1 MLAKVQRRT
10 PTSMTDG
17 YDLPNG
23 AEQSRQ
29 LHDGALEVFP
39 GGVSHNIR
47 HAEPHPLY
55 VTEAEGS
62 RIRDADGNEYVD
74 FWMNHI
80 TSVLGHAHPEVVAA
94 VRDQAEQGLHYGAV
108 NEKALELGRRVT
120 EYVPSAERV
129 RFCSS
134 GTEATMYAVRLAR
147 AATGG
152 TRLLKAEGGWHGGNT
167 DLSASIHTPFDEPET
182 VGLPPGAAEHVHSF
196 PINDREAVEALLS
209 EHGEEVAAII
219 VEPML
224 LAGGGVECEPDFLEY
239 LRDATEDN
247 GALLI
252 FDEVVTG
259 FRVSPGSYQARV
271 GVTPDLTTM
280 GKFLGGGLPVGA
292 LGGQAALFEHS
303 RPDVETDRPV
313 LAGGGTFSMNPMTA
327 TAGLASLG
335 IVESEPVY
343 EYTESQAGRVRS
355 ELAGVFEE
363 LGIETTTLGTGSL
376 FLTHF
381 QPEGPLETVGDVET
395 ATNREALHEF
405 HRRLLAHG
413 YYFLPGHM
421 GAVSYQTTE
430 EELDGLIDASRS
442 VAAEMQSEGML

>member
-1 MLAKVQRRT
+1 
-10 PTSMTDG
+10 MTDD

-23 AEQSRQ
+23 AEQSKR
-29 LHDGALEVFP
+29 LHEEALDVFP

-47 HAEPHPLY
+47 YTDPHPLY
-55 VTEAEGS
+55 VTGAEGS

-94 VRDQAEQGLHYGAV
+94 VREQAEQGLHYGAV
-108 NEKALELGRRVT
+108 NEKALELGRRVR
-120 EYVPSAERV
+120 EFVPSAERV

-147 AATGG
+147 ANTGN
-152 TRLLKAEGGWHGGNT
+152 THVLKTEGGWHGGNT
-167 DLSASIHTPFDEPET
+167 DLSASIHAPFDEPET

-196 PINDREAVEALLS
+196 PVNDRVAVDALLS
-209 EHGEEVAAII
+209 EHEGNVAAII

-224 LAGGGVECEPDFLEY
+224 LAGGGIECEAGFLEY
-239 LRDATEDN
+239 LRDATEDRET
-247 GALLI
+247 LLI

-292 LGGQAALFEHS
+292 LAGRADLFEHA

-327 TAGLASLG
+327 TAGLASLD
-335 IVESEPVY
+335 IVESKPVH
-343 EYTESQAGRVRS
+343 EYTESQAERVRT
-355 ELAGVFEE
+355 ELAAVFED
-363 LGIETTTLGTGSL
+363 LGIETTTLGTSSL
-376 FLTHF
+376 FVTHF
-381 QPEGPLETVGDVET
+381 QPEQPLDTVGAVET
-395 ATNREALHEF
+395 ATNRAALHEF
-405 HRRLLAHG
+405 HRRLLSHG

-430 EELDGLIDASRS
+430 AELDGLIDASRA
-442 VAAEMQSEGML
+442 VAAELQSEGLL

>member
-1 MLAKVQRRT
+1 
-10 PTSMTDG
+10 MTDA

-29 LHDGALEVFP
+29 LHEAALDVFP

-47 HAEPHPLY
+47 YVDPHPLY

-62 RIRDADGNEYVD
+62 RVRDADGNEYVD

-94 VRDQAEQGLHYGAV
+94 VRDQAQQGLHYGAV
-108 NEKALELGRRVT
+108 NEKALELGRRVQ
-120 EYVPSAERV
+120 EFVPSAERV

-134 GTEATMYAVRLAR
+134 GTEATMYAARLAR

-152 TRLLKAEGGWHGGNT
+152 SRVLKAEGGWHGGNT
-167 DLSASIHTPFDEPET
+167 DLSVSIHTPFDGPET

-196 PINDREAVEALLS
+196 PVNDREAVGALLA
-209 EHGEEVAAII
+209 EHGDEVAAVII
-219 VEPML
+219 EPML
-224 LAGGGVECEPDFLEY
+224 LAGGGIECETDFLEY
-239 LRDATEDN
+239 LRDATEDH
-247 GALLI
+247 GAVLI

-259 FRVSPGSYQARV
+259 FRVSPGCYQARV

-292 LGGQAALFEHS
+292 LAGRADLFEAA

-327 TAGLASLG
+327 TAGLASLD
-335 IVESEPVY
+335 IVASEPVY
-343 EYTESQAGRVRS
+343 EYTESQAERVRS
-355 ELAGVFEE
+355 ELAAVFDD
-363 LGIETTTLGTGSL
+363 LGIETTTLGTSSL

-381 QPEGPLETVGDVET
+381 QPEEPLGTVGAVET

-405 HRRLLAHG
+405 HRRLLSHG

-430 EELDGLIDASRS
+430 EELDGLIEASRT
-442 VAAEMQSEGML
+442 VAAELQSEGVL

>member
-1 MLAKVQRRT
+1 M
-10 PTSMTDG
+10 TSN
-17 YDLPNG
+17 YDLPHG
-23 AEQSRQ
+23 SDGSRR
-29 LHDGALEVFP
+29 LHEAALDVFP

-47 HAEPHPLY
+47 YTEPHPLY
-55 VTEAEGS
+55 VDGADGS
-62 RIRDADGNEYVD
+62 RVRDVDGNEYVD

-80 TSVLGHAHPEVVAA
+80 TSVLGHTHPDVVEA
-94 VRDQAEQGLHYGAV
+94 VQEQAERGLHYGAV
-108 NEKALELGRRVT
+108 NEKALELGRRVQ

-152 TRLLKAEGGWHGGNT
+152 SRVLKARGGWHGGNT
-167 DLSASIHTPFDEPET
+167 DLSVAIHTPFDEPAT
-182 VGLPPGAAEHVHSF
+182 AGLPPGAAEHVDTF
-196 PINDREAVEALLS
+196 PVNDRETVDALLADR
-209 EHGEEVAAII
+209 GDDVAAII

-224 LAGGGVECEPDFLEY
+224 LAGGGLETDTAFLEY
-239 LRDATEDN
+239 LREETREHDIA
-247 GALLI
+247 LI

-259 FRVSPGSYQARV
+259 FRFSPGTYQARV
-271 GVTPDLTTM
+271 DVTPDLTTL

-292 LGGQAALFEHS
+292 LAGRADFFEDA

-327 TAGLASLG
+327 TAGLTSLDV
-335 IVESEPVY
+335 VESEPVY
-343 EYTESQAGRVRS
+343 DYTESQAERIRTQRR
-355 ELAGVFEE
+355 EIFDDM
-363 LGIETTTLGTGSL
+363 GIETTTLGTSSL

-381 QPEGPLETVGDVET
+381 QPEEPLTTIEAIET
-395 ATNREALHEF
+395 ATNREALFDF
-405 HRRLLAHG
+405 HRRLLTHG

-430 EELDGLIDASRS
+430 DELEGLLDATKEVAEELRTEDVL
-442 VAAEMQSEGML
+442 

>member
-1 MLAKVQRRT
+1 
-10 PTSMTDG
+10 MTDA

-29 LHDGALEVFP
+29 LHEAALDVFP

-47 HAEPHPLY
+47 YTSPHPLY

-80 TSVLGHAHPEVVAA
+80 TSVLGHGHPDVVEA
-94 VRDQAEQGLHYGAV
+94 VTEQAQRGLHYGAV
-108 NEKALELGRRVT
+108 NERALELGRRIQ

-147 AATGG
+147 AATGNSHV
-152 TRLLKAEGGWHGGNT
+152 LKAEGGWHGGNS
-167 DLSASIHTPFDEPET
+167 DLSVAIHTPFDEAES
-182 VGLPPGAAEHVHSF
+182 VGLPPGAAEHVHPF
-196 PINDREAVEALLS
+196 PVNDREAVESLLA
-209 EHGEEVAAII
+209 EYRGDVAAII

-224 LAGGGVECEPDFLEY
+224 LAGGGIEAEAAFLEF
-239 LRDATEDN
+239 LRDETEDR
-247 GALLI
+247 GIELI

-259 FRVSPGSYQARV
+259 FRFSPGSYQARV

-292 LGGQAALFEHS
+292 LGGRADLFEAA

-313 LAGGGTFSMNPMTA
+313 IAGGGTFSMNPMTA
-327 TAGLASLG
+327 TAGLASLDV
-335 IVESEPVY
+335 VESEPVY
-343 EYTESQAGRVRS
+343 EHTESLAERVRT
-355 ELAGVFEE
+355 ELQSAFDAMGV
-363 LGIETTTLGTGSL
+363 ETATLGTSSL

-381 QPEGPLETVGDVET
+381 QPGEPLTSVGAVEDG
-395 ATNREALHEF
+395 TNREALFEY
-405 HRRLLAHG
+405 HRRLLGHG

-430 EELDGLIDASRS
+430 AEIDGLIEASTA
-442 VAAEMQSEGML
+442 VVEEMRADGVL